1 MGGLMKD
8 DFVIMM
14 LLLIVNI
21 FIVTSL
27 IQSANAANANLY
39 VSQEAML
46 DDLRKKIE
54 NMSEHSSDA
63 RRYYDLSQIKIE
75 VLDVKVVPMF
85 DDPNYP
91 LDDSD
96 LVIIDFK
103 ITNQGID
110 YFVLSDKM
118 FSIRVYDSKLAEKGV
133 DKDYLDVVDNYS
145 TIYDDELE
153 VRYDDLSSFKIFE
166 DCDYL
171 NDRIFINQPETFTI
185 CFDILR
191 RWNNEVLNLDGPKLH
206 YLTMMDNIRFTSCP
220 NCINVLLSS
229 DLTKLDSAFRQN
241 FETNLPIEPPLK
253 QLKAGKLPK
262 DVICKDDFILLLRP
276 ENNFPACVSNDT
288 AMILIE
294 RGWELIHN

>member
-1 MGGLMKD
+1 MKD
-8 DFVIMM
+8 NFVIVM

-54 NMSEHSSDA
+54 NVSEHSSDA

-75 VLDVKVVPMF
+75 VLDVKVIPMF

-103 ITNQGID
+103 IINQGID

-118 FSIRVYDSKLAEKGV
+118 FSIRVYDSKLAENGV
-133 DKDYLDVVDNYS
+133 GKDYLDVVDNYS

-153 VRYDDLSSFKIFE
+153 VRYDDLASFKIFE

-171 NDRIFINQPETFTI
+171 HDRIFINQPETFTI

-191 RWNNEVLNLDGPKLH
+191 SWNNEVLNLEGPKLH
-206 YLTMMDNIRFTSCP
+206 YLTLMENTKSTSCP
-220 NCINVLLSS
+220 NCVKVLLTS
-229 DLTKLDSAFRQN
+229 DSTKSDSAFRQKL
-241 FETNLPIEPPLK
+241 ETNLLIESPLK
-253 QLKAGKLPK
+253 QIKAGKLPK
-262 DVICKDDFILLLRP
+262 DVICKDGFILLLRP

-288 AMILIE
+288 AMILIQ